1 MIKPGRIPC
10 CIPHCGRTADERK
23 YGAGAEII
31 CPVHWRMVPK
41 RLRLLYRK
49 VERRYNDEVA
59 KYTPGD
65 TPHWALVKYYEQGE
79 RLWGKIKK
87 AVMP

>member
-31 CPVHWRMVPK
+31 CPVHWRMVPRQLKDRYAKVK
-41 RLRLLYRK
+41 RLGRK
-49 VERRYNDEVA
+49 F
-59 KYTPGD
+59 
-65 TPHWALVKYYEQGE
+65 E
-79 RLWGKIKK
+79 RLGRDTTRMWLRAVEIWEQCKQS
-87 AVMP
+87 VMP